1 MKKILL
7 LAAVV
12 ALASCGGNN
21 EKLVKI
27 KTSYGDMTVLL
38 YDETPLHKANFIK
51 LAESGE
57 YDSTIFHR
65 VIQGFMIQGGDVL
78 AKKGNQEPDTARIA
92 AEIIDGFFHKK
103 GELAAARQGDQIN
116 PEKKSSGS
124 QFYIVQGRVWKEE
137 ELTLDQ
143 NMLNQGLGQLL
154 QDPAYDSLRQQFI
167 SLQMQGLFEE
177 MNQLALA
184 QRELVE
190 QTFGIN
196 LTVDMP
202 KERLEAYATV
212 GGVPHLDGEYTIFG
226 RVVEGIE
233 VIDKIAAVETAPGDK
248 PVTDVP
254 VTMEIVKMPKSEV
267 TEKYGYTYPKNK

>member
-12 ALASCGGNN
+12 ALASCGGSK

-65 VIQGFMIQGGDVL
+65 VIQEFMIQGGDID
-78 AKKGNQEPDTARIA
+78 AKLKRQEPDTARIK
-92 AEIIDGFFHKK
+92 AEIVEGFYHKK

-116 PEKKSSGS
+116 PEKKSSAS
-124 QFYIVQGRVWKEE
+124 QFYIVQGRVWEE
-137 ELTLDQ
+137 EQLTIDL

-154 QDPAYDSLRQQFI
+154 QDPNYDTLKQQLI
-167 SLQMQGLFEE
+167 ALQTQGLFDETF
-177 MNQLALA
+177 QLVMK
-184 QRELVE
+184 QRALVE
-190 QTFGIN
+190 QSFG
-196 LTVDMP
+196 VDLSVDIS
-202 KERLEAYATV
+202 KERLETYTTI

-226 RVVEGIE
+226 RVVAGRD
-233 VIDKIAAVETAPGDK
+233 VIDKIAAVQKAPGDK
-248 PVTDVP
+248 PVEDIFI
-254 VTMEIVKMPKSEV
+254 TMEIVKMPKSEV
-267 TEKYGYTYPKNK
+267 TEKYGYTYPKK